1 MDVNGFIINPQSGSA
16 GVHDIDFSVAAV
28 NEGIDKEVIVEGVC
42 GDKSAPLHLVHEG
55 LRQPFG
61 LNGGGV
67 FRIKGGG
74 RYGVLK
80 VGEPIVPP
88 TPLETYTRLTYIEC
102 DGQQY
107 INTGY
112 VLSES
117 DTIEAYYD
125 YVVDAGDKFLFFAGG
140 SNSSTWL
147 SCYNNSAYVRFGH
160 TSSKTISNGVH
171 NHYIKLKKDSVVL
184 DVSTTALDFTSA
196 STGSLQICGANSSSS
211 GLYNLYKG
219 KAMMIRVVG
228 VDGNVKLELR
238 PCKRDRDGKV
248 GMLDIISGNFFASEG
263 DADFIGGN
271 EVRITDGY
279 EIIDRVSFN
288 KNKAFNTGFYGNNTT
303 YIDVMFQ
310 RTSTSAA
317 AYLFGL
323 TQGNRFTGYLAA
335 SSSYWRYGNAAPAFS
350 LSTLKIY
357 KGVVTPGKTTI
368 DATSKT
374 FTVNEFTTSDP
385 IPVGGYKSGVNPIT
399 KHFIGYI
406 YYFRMRH
413 GDTLLLDWYPCKRLS
428 DGVEG
433 FWDCVTQTFIEPIS

>member
-1 MDVNGFIINPQSGSA
+1 MAEAVKQWNNGGELTIAYTGDGDGSA
-16 GVHDIDFSVAAV
+16 VISSSENKGGERTMEVSFVDASRS
-28 NEGIDKEVIVEGVC
+28 VIVVRT
-42 GDKSAPLHLVHEG
+42 V
-55 LRQPFG
+55 RQAAAE
-61 LNGGGV
+61 V
-67 FRIKGGG
+67 A
-74 RYGVLK
+74 
-80 VGEPIVPP
+80 ED
-88 TPLETYTRLTYIEC
+88 TYTRLTYIEC
-102 DGQQY
+102 NGQQY

-117 DTIEAYYD
+117 DAIEAYYD
-125 YVVDAGDKFLFFAGG
+125 CVVERGDKFLFFAGG
-140 SNSSTWL
+140 SNGVTWL
-147 SCYNNSAYVRFGH
+147 SCYSNSAYVRFGH

-171 NHYIKLKKDSVVL
+171 NHYIKLTKGSVVL
-184 DVSTTALDFTSA
+184 DVTTTALDFTSA
-196 STGSLQICGANSSSS
+196 ATGPLQICGANSSSS

-219 KAMMIRVVG
+219 KVMMIRVVDA
-228 VDGNVKLELR
+228 DGNVKLELR
-238 PCKRDRDGKV
+238 PCKRDKDGKV
-248 GMLDIISGNFFASEG
+248 GMLDIVSGTFYISEG

-271 EVRITDGY
+271 EIRITEDY

-323 TQGNRFTGYLAA
+323 TQGNRFTGYLAT

-350 LSTLKIY
+350 LGTQKIY
-357 KGVVTPGKTTI
+357 KAVVTPGKTTI

-399 KHFIGYI
+399 KHYIGYI
-406 YYFRMRH
+406 YYFRMWH
-413 GDTLLLDWYPCKRLS
+413 GDTLLVDWYPCKRLS

-433 FWDCVTQTFIEPIS
+433 FWDCVTNTFVEPIS

>member
-1 MDVNGFIINPQSGSA
+1 MEVNGIIINPQNGKA
-16 GVHDIDFSVAAV
+16 GTHAIDFSIATV
-28 NEGIDKEVIVEGVC
+28 NEGIDKEVLIDGVC
-42 GDKSAPLHLVHEG
+42 GDKAATLVIRHEG

-61 LNGGGV
+61 LAGGGV
-67 FRIKGGG
+67 FRVRGGG
-74 RYGVLK
+74 RFGVLK

-88 TPLETYTRLTYIEC
+88 TPVESYTRLTYVEC

-107 INTGY
+107 INTGF
-112 VLSES
+112 VVSES

-125 YVVDAGDKFLFFAGG
+125 YVVESGDKFLFFAGG
-140 SNSSTWL
+140 SNGSTWL

-160 TSSKTISNGVH
+160 TASKTISNGVY

-184 DVSTTALDFTSA
+184 DVTTTTLDFTSA

-211 GLYNLYKG
+211 GLYSLYKG
-219 KAMMIRVVG
+219 KVMMIRVVG
-228 VDGNVKLELR
+228 ADGKVKLELR
-238 PCKRDRDGKV
+238 PCKRDKDGKV
-248 GMLDIISGNFFASEG
+248 GMLDIVSGNFFASEG

-271 EVRITDGY
+271 EIRITEDY
-279 EIIDRVSFN
+279 QIIDRVNFN
-288 KNKAFNTGFYGNNTT
+288 KDKAFNTGFYGNNTT

-310 RTSTSAA
+310 RTNTSSA

-323 TQGNRFTGYLAA
+323 TQGNRLTGYLSA
-335 SSSYWRYGNAAPAFS
+335 SSSYWRYGNAYPTFS
-350 LSTLKIY
+350 LATLKIC

-368 DATSKT
+368 DATSRT

-399 KHFIGYI
+399 KHYIGYI
-406 YYFRMRH
+406 YYFRMWY

-433 FWDCVTQTFIEPIS
+433 FWDCVSQTFIEPI